1 MGKPKL
7 NYHSY
12 TNDGPIRLLWAN
24 STTKGDDLKMT
35 WKSEG
40 NWKEKLKS
48 VSEKYIASAAKTDLC
63 SVTRGSF
70 SRFV

>member
-1 MGKPKL
+1 MYGKGKL

-12 TNDGPIRLLWAN
+12 ANDGPIRLLWAN

-40 NWKEKLKS
+40 NRKEKLGS
-48 VSEKYIASAAKTDLC
+48 VSEKLEA
-63 SVTRGSF
+63 GST
-70 SRFV
+70 VV